1 MKQRGLEQNKDR
13 TIVQSLRRIALRISA
28 CLLVLSLTA
37 TLQGWA
43 AAAEQQKTFSSP
55 EDAARAMADALR
67 KDDRPDLVAIF
78 GKEAE
83 GILNS
88 GDPVADKNAVQ
99 NFLKSYDQMHRF
111 SHGPDG
117 KLFMIVGAE
126 NWPMPIPLD
135 KNSAG
140 WYFDTSYG
148 KEELL
153 FRRIGRNERSAI
165 ATLNAIVAGQHEYYD
180 QTHDNGVTKE
190 YAQKILSDQGTHNG
204 LYWKATAGE
213 PESPIG
219 PLVAQASQEGYRAN
233 PQGKP
238 IPVWGYYFKLLT
250 KQGKDAPGGAKDY
263 VADGKMT
270 NGFAVLAYP
279 ATYRSSGVM
288 TFLVD
293 ADGNVMQK
301 DLGPRTDALAKAID
315 TYDPDK
321 SWQPAQ

>member
-1 MKQRGLEQNKDR
+1 MKQRGIGGKKDR
-13 TIVQSLRRIALRISA
+13 TIVQSLPRIARRIGA

-37 TLQGWA
+37 TLQSWA
-43 AAAEQQKTFSSP
+43 AAAEQQKTFNSP
-55 EDAARAMADALR
+55 EDAAHAMVDALR
-67 KDDRPDLVAIF
+67 KDDRPELITIF
-78 GKEAE
+78 GKESQ
-83 GILNS
+83 GLLNS
-88 GDPVADKNAVQ
+88 GDPVADKNSVQ
-99 NFLKSYDQMHRF
+99 NFLKDYDQMHRF

-153 FRRIGRNERSAI
+153 FRRIGGNERSAI

-180 QTHDNGVTKE
+180 QTHDNGVAKE
-190 YAQKILSDQGTHNG
+190 YARKILSDQGTRDG
-204 LYWKATAGE
+204 LYWKAAAGE

-219 PLVAQASQEGYRAN
+219 PLVAQASKEGYRAN
-233 PQGKP
+233 PQGTP
-238 IPVWGYYFKLLT
+238 TPFHGYYFKILT
-250 KQGKDAPGGAKDY
+250 KQGANVPGGAKDY
-263 VADGKMT
+263 VADAKMS

-301 DLGPRTDALAKAID
+301 DLGPGTDVLAKAID